1 MNRGYRRHGAIA
13 LALGLGVAS
22 ACPVRADCIDDAARY
37 QHVDPFV
44 LRAIA
49 YHESRMQPATVG
61 RNTNGTLDIG
71 VMGINTV
78 HLPEL
83 SGYGIRPAHL
93 RDGCTNA
100 YIGAYYLR
108 RKIDK
113 YGNTWRAV
121 AAYHSETPALGAAY
135 ATAIRRVLA
144 SWGVLDRPPGGMT
157 PLSR

>member
-1 MNRGYRRHGAIA
+1 MDLRNLRIA
-13 LALGLGVAS
+13 VFGLLVGVAILPTG
-22 ACPVRADCIDDAARY
+22 AFADCIDDAARY
-37 QHVDPFV
+37 QRVDPLV

-49 YHESRMQPATVG
+49 YHESRMRPATLN
-61 RNTNGTLDIG
+61 RNLNGSVDVG
-71 VMGINTV
+71 VMGINSV
-78 HLPEL
+78 HFGEL
-83 SGYGIRPAHL
+83 AGYGIRPTHL

-135 ATAIRRVLA
+135 ANAIRSVLA
-144 SWGVLDRPPGGMT
+144 RWGVLDPTLRAPV
-157 PLSR
+157 SR